1 MNTVRAK
8 WRFPS
13 RGAKR
18 RQAIG
23 KLSVAPLRALAA
35 HAPYFSDGSAKALD
49 DVVGFYD
56 KRFSIHFTAQEKADL
71 VAFLN
76 AL

>member
-1 MNTVRAK
+1 
-8 WRFPS
+8 
-13 RGAKR
+13 
-18 RQAIG
+18 
-23 KLSVAPLRALAA
+23 LAA
-35 HAPYFSDGSAKALD
+35 HAPYFSDGSAKTLD

-56 KRFSIHFTAQEKADL
+56 KRFGIHFTAQEKADL